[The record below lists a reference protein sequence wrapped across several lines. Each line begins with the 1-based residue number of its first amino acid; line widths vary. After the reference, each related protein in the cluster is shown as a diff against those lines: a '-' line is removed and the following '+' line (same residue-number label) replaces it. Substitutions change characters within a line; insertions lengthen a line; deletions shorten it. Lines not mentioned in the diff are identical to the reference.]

1 MDLEDSLL
9 MMPGPVPVA
18 PRVLRAM
25 SKPMINHRSTEFAG
39 IYTDCKEILSSVF
52 QTKNDIVVVNGSGTA
67 GMEAA
72 VGSLASSGD
81 KVIAIENGKFGE
93 RFKDLAAL
101 YAEVVP
107 VVFEWG
113 QSIDLEVVKEKLEEG
128 AKAITLVHNET
139 SAGILNPAAEI
150 GKLAKKHDALFI
162 MDGVTSIGG
171 DDVRVDEW
179 GVDVAIVGSQKC
191 LAAPPGLAAV
201 SVSKKAIEVMKE
213 VGKRP
218 YYNDL
223 LAYVENGNKSKPET
237 PYTPAIPLYYA
248 LQEALHILKEE
259 GLETRIKKHRV
270 LTEAVRAAVS
280 EMSIEM
286 FPQLND
292 YSRYS
297 NTIAAMKAPAGIDGE
312 NIKDDMKKRGII
324 IAGGQERLKGK
335 IFRIGCMG
343 IVNSRDVLST
353 IQQLEI
359 VLNKRG
365 YIDHLGAGT
374 EAATRIIDE
383 SGIK

>member
-25 SKPMINHRSTEFAG
+25 SKPMINHRSAEFAG
-39 IYTDCKEILSSVF
+39 IYTDCREILSSVF
-52 QTKNDIVVVNGSGTA
+52 QTKNDIFVLSGSGTA

-72 VGSLASSGD
+72 VGSVAGSGD

-93 RFKDLAAL
+93 RLKDLAAL

-113 QSIDLEVVKEKLEEG
+113 HSVDLEVVKEKLEEG
-128 AKAITLVHNET
+128 AKAIALVHNET

-171 DDVRVDEW
+171 DDVKVDEW
-179 GVDVAIVGSQKC
+179 GVDIAIVGSQKC
-191 LAAPPGLAAV
+191 LAAPPGLAVV
-201 SVSKKAIEVMKE
+201 SVSEKAFEAMKG
-213 VGKRP
+213 VVKRP

-223 LAYVENGNKSKPET
+223 LAYKESGDKTKPET
-237 PYTPAIPLYYA
+237 PYTPAIPLFYA
-248 LQEALHILKEE
+248 LQEALHIVKEE
-259 GLETRIKKHRV
+259 GMEARIKRHRV
-270 LTEAVRAAVS
+270 LTEAVRAAVA
-280 EMSIEM
+280 EMNIEM

-292 YSRYS
+292 YSYYS
-297 NTIAAMKAPAGIDGE
+297 NTISAMKAPAGIDGE
-312 NIKDDMKKRGII
+312 DIKNDMKKRGII
-324 IAGGQERLKGK
+324 ITGGQERLKSK
-335 IFRIGCMG
+335 TFRIGCMG
-343 IVNSRDVLST
+343 IVTARDVLST

-365 YIDHLGAGT
+365 YIDSLGAGT
-374 EAATRIIDE
+374 EAATRIIDR
-383 SGIK
+383 SWN

>member
-1 MDLEDSLL
+1 MWSTINMDLEDSLL
-9 MMPGPVPVA
+9 MMPGPVSVST
-18 PRVLRAM
+18 RVLRAM
-25 SKPMINHRSTEFAG
+25 SKPMINHQSTEFAG

-52 QTKNDIVVVNGSGTA
+52 QTKNNIVVINGSGTA

-72 VGSLASSGD
+72 VGSLTSNGD

-113 QSIDLEVVKEKLEEG
+113 QSVDLEVVKEKLEEG

-162 MDGVTSIGG
+162 MDGITSIGG
-171 DDVRVDEW
+171 DDVKIDEW

-191 LAAPPGLAAV
+191 LAAPPGLAAG
-201 SVSKKAIEVMKE
+201 SVSEKAIEVMK
-213 VGKRP
+213 GISKRP

-223 LAYVENGNKSKPET
+223 LAR
-237 PYTPAIPLYYA
+237 
-248 LQEALHILKEE
+248 LKE
-259 GLETRIKKHRV
+259 
-270 LTEAVRAAVS
+270 
-280 EMSIEM
+280 
-286 FPQLND
+286 
-292 YSRYS
+292 
-297 NTIAAMKAPAGIDGE
+297 
-312 NIKDDMKKRGII
+312 
-324 IAGGQERLKGK
+324 K
-335 IFRIGCMG
+335 IFRIGCVG
-343 IVNSRDVLST
+343 VVSARGVLST

-365 YIDHLGAGT
+365 YIYSLGAGT
-374 EAATRIIDE
+374 EAAIKVIDK
-383 SGIK
+383 SNTV